1 MGVKGLWALL
11 EPIGLPVNLESLEG
25 KVVAVDISIW
35 LNQSIKGI
43 RDKRGILAENS
54 HILGLFNRIC
64 KLLHFKIKPVFVFD
78 GGVPALKRQTIE
90 ERRLRR
96 ENAQDKVK
104 GSVNKVLKTYL
115 QDKLQSTVDVDEV
128 DIFVNDEIGL
138 GLSKWN
144 SKEQNALFILP
155 DDSSNQSS
163 VKTKNDDSDSDNEG
177 NHWESVSRPFNP
189 NLDDYDPAMIDTESE
204 DFKNLP
210 PEIRHEVLSE
220 LRDKKK
226 KWNKVDSI
234 PTEREEFT
242 NYQMNRVLVRR
253 KIQAKMEEA
262 EGEMVQKVSETA
274 GKSFGDDDYVGLT
287 AQRVMSDE
295 TTHFVLLNKRK
306 TNDQQ
311 RQVAESKLL
320 KPFEK
325 KDKDVN
331 RSSAPCTRLE
341 DMYGQVGEFDFG
353 VNDEIK
359 KEGATSLKDRLKLEQ
374 TESKLY
380 VPRASYE
387 SNTRI
392 EKLPSKGI
400 QSDEESSSSESFQEV
415 EDAEIVDDKVVNIV
429 LPPTNVENE
438 SKGSKTFSDIIV
450 DDDLIAECLKPFTED
465 EMSFSENIKDNVSEK
480 KSSPP
485 PKNEPIPSCSKDFDC
500 VILDDDLNMEDSKSK
515 SEVSPKSSKK
525 RPISE
530 SPPVNSHTSSVTVS
544 EKSHSRDFTAI
555 KSGPSP
561 TRSVSNQKFERSVK
575 SPKLSTLDASPRKS
589 SPEVIMLESEEKE
602 DVNDKLMKTPTKS
615 ETNPNSSSLSQSPRT
630 PPRSTI
636 GQNKAQSSPRTPT
649 KTPPPSPFK
658 QPYAS
663 PRAKVPISPSKSLS
677 LSPLKIGADPDTS
690 FGREVQRVNLE
701 AKKVERQTSTVA
713 YNMIA
718 DCRELLSLFGIPYVM
733 SPMEAEA
740 QCAALELQGLTE
752 GTITDDSDVWLFGGK
767 TVYKNFFNQSKYVEM
782 YRLSDIESKLKL
794 NRDLMI
800 CLSLLTGCDYT
811 DGVEGVGCIK
821 AVEILGEFKGEGIE
835 RLKCFKQWWN
845 EKRHGKDRS
854 PGTKRR
860 AAFLK
865 LNLSESF
872 PSEVVYNA
880 FINPTVLDSNER
892 FSWGMPDLDLLR
904 DYAAQKMKWS
914 KEKIDGLLVPIIK
927 KLNQKQSQLRI
938 DQFIKVRSNTN
949 KLFYTSKRLA
959 DAVNK
964 ISESPG
970 GTTAGIEALDNQD
983 KLPVSD
989 LRRKVQ
995 NQRRQ
1000 KGSPEKAKKK
1010 PVKKAAPR
1018 KKGAK
1023 KNLKSVVELS
1033 ESSSGDD

>member
-104 GSVNKVLKTYL
+104 GNVNKVLKTYL
-115 QDKLQSTVDVDEV
+115 QDKLQSSVDIDGV
-128 DIFVNDEIGL
+128 DIFLNDEIGL

-144 SKEQNALFILP
+144 SKEENALFILP

-163 VKTKNDDSDSDNEG
+163 VKTKNDDDSDSDHEG

-189 NLDDYDPAMIDTESE
+189 NLDDYDPALIDTESD

-210 PEIRHEVLSE
+210 PEIRHEILSE
-220 LRDKKK
+220 LRDKRK

-274 GKSFGDDDYVGLT
+274 GKSFGDGDYIGLT

-306 TNDQQ
+306 TSDEQ
-311 RQVAESKLL
+311 RQSAESRLL
-320 KPFEK
+320 KPIEK
-325 KDKDVN
+325 KDQDVN
-331 RSSAPCTRLE
+331 RTSVPCTRLE
-341 DMYGQVGEFDFG
+341 DMYGQVGDFDFG
-353 VNDEIK
+353 VNEEIK
-359 KEGATSLKDRLKLEQ
+359 REGATSLKDRLKQEEN
-374 TESKLY
+374 ESRLH
-380 VPRASYE
+380 VPKVSQN
-387 SNTRI
+387 SNPKV
-392 EKLPSKGI
+392 EKPSAKDDE
-400 QSDEESSSSESFQEV
+400 SDEESSSSESFVEV
-415 EDAEIVDDKVVNIV
+415 EDAEIVFEKEVNV
-429 LPPTNVENE
+429 ASSSSNAKEET
-438 SKGSKTFSDIIV
+438 KGSKTFLNITI
-450 DDDLIAECLKPFTED
+450 DDDLFAECLKPFTED
-465 EMSFSENIKDNVSEK
+465 EMSFSTDKKDTATSSRKSVSQ
-480 KSSPP
+480 S
-485 PKNEPIPSCSKDFDC
+485 KNEPTPSCSKDIDWA
-500 VILDDDLNMEDSKSK
+500 VLDGDLNEGDSISLL
-515 SEVSPKSSKK
+515 EVSSKGSK
-525 RPISE
+525 RPITE
-530 SPPVNSHTSSVTVS
+530 SPPIDSHKSSGIIID
-544 EKSHSRDFTAI
+544 KDHSQDFTAI
-555 KSGPSP
+555 KSGPSLVRP
-561 TRSVSNQKFERSVK
+561 VSNEKLERPVK
-575 SPKLSTLDASPRKS
+575 SPKLSTPNASPLKS
-589 SPEVIMLESEEKE
+589 SPEVIMLESE
-602 DVNDKLMKTPTKS
+602 DNNDKMVKTPTKS
-615 ETNPNSSSLSQSPRT
+615 GANPNSTSLPQSPRT
-630 PPRSTI
+630 PPRSTA
-636 GQNKAQSSPRTPT
+636 GLNKAQSSPRTPL

-658 QPYAS
+658 QPYPS
-663 PRAKVPISPSKSLS
+663 PKAKVPISPSKTLS

-690 FGREVQRVNLE
+690 FGREIQRVNLE

-821 AVEILGEFKGEGIE
+821 AVEILGEFKGEGLE
-835 RLKCFKQWWN
+835 RLKSFKQWWN
-845 EKRHGKDRS
+845 EKRNGKDRS

-860 AAFLK
+860 ATFLK

-880 FINPTVLDSNER
+880 FINPTVLDSNEP

-904 DYAAQKMKWS
+904 NYAAQKMKWS

-938 DQFIKVRSNTN
+938 DQFIKVRSNAN

-970 GTTAGIEALDNQD
+970 GTTAGIQALDNQD

-1010 PVKKAAPR
+1010 PVKKPAPR
-1018 KKGAK
+1018 KKGTK
-1023 KNLKSVVELS
+1023 KNLKSVVQLS
-1033 ESSSGDD
+1033 ESSSDDD